1 MYFAFFYILFFAIDI
16 LAATRLQV
24 LGMIPVHYLVAGVGF
39 FLSVF
44 LIKRYHFLRSIEI
57 FSVTLLLFWGY
68 VFLLTV
74 FYLFL
79 ASSRALVDL
88 GVIDTM
94 IIVPDVI
101 IISISSFLLLVS
113 LFTLPL
119 KYAISKWMLFSVI
132 AGFISNFV
140 NSFFSLPMILWRYSG
155 VLDLI
160 MLFGWLMIIV
170 TLVRME
176 FAVED

>member
-1 MYFAFFYILFFAIDI
+1 MYFAFFYILFFALDI

-44 LIKRYHFLRSIEI
+44 LVRRHHFWNSTGIKPIFLILFYSYVILI
-57 FSVTLLLFWGY
+57 SLLNFI
-68 VFLLTV
+68 
-74 FYLFL
+74 L
-79 ASSRALVDL
+79 ASSRAFYSL
-88 GVIDTM
+88 GFIRIT
-94 IIVPDVI
+94 IFLPAI
-101 IISISSFLLLVS
+101 IITIITALMILFLL
-113 LFTLPL
+113 FKLPM
-119 KYAISKWMLFSVI
+119 KYVLSKWILFSMV
-132 AGFISNFV
+132 AGFVRYSV
-140 NSFFSLPMILWRYSG
+140 ESFISLPFILFRYSG

-176 FAVED
+176 FAFEG